1 MEVRHDR
8 TQRKRIVNQTITV
21 RAGTDGIVTLSLGDA
36 YANELIQVTVQTIP
50 ETSREE
56 WLRFIDNTAGKW
68 EGELER
74 PAQGEY
80 EERDPLE

>member
-1 MEVRHDR
+1 M
-8 TQRKRIVNQTITV
+8 NQTITV
-21 RAGTDGIVTLSLGDA
+21 RAGNDGIVTLSLGAA

-56 WLRFIDNTAGKW
+56 WLRFIESTAGKW

-80 EERDPLE
+80 EERDTL